1 MQRLDS
7 SPVKSYAEWGTGAGY
22 EITSTQKLFGGSCN
36 TLTVDGSEFQPSQA
50 QYCTWEQK
58 LVRGD
63 SSRQSL
69 YRSSACLYPTEQS
82 ILPEEPEYYLRD
94 REMYFSG
101 PSIPGG
107 DLRSP
112 QGTTANPR
120 IEGYAESNAKR
131 LPGNRAPPTNHGFQE
146 YTEARNQAE
155 RGLFPGLRKD
165 DAQLAPAQFI
175 ARVSFEGQRNS
186 NIGHGNGRSGPNPP
200 QNVNDLGRFNAARPS
215 PSVSA
220 GTDGA
225 QAPAMNNCSVNC
237 IGNFV

>member
-1 MQRLDS
+1 
-7 SPVKSYAEWGTGAGY
+7 
-22 EITSTQKLFGGSCN
+22 
-36 TLTVDGSEFQPSQA
+36 
-50 QYCTWEQK
+50 
-58 LVRGD
+58 
-63 SSRQSL
+63 
-69 YRSSACLYPTEQS
+69 
-82 ILPEEPEYYLRD
+82 
-94 REMYFSG
+94 MYFSG

-120 IEGYAESNAKR
+120 IKGYSKSNVKR
-131 LPGNRAPPTNHGFQE
+131 LSGNRASHTNHGLQE

-155 RGLFPGLRKD
+155 RSLFPGLRRD
-165 DAQLAPAQFI
+165 DVQLAPAQFI
-175 ARVSFEGQRNS
+175 ARVSFEGQQRNS
-186 NIGHGNGRSGPNPP
+186 SIGRGDGCSGPNPP

-220 GTDGA
+220 GTDGV